1 MKKILYILLAM
12 SLLLNG
18 TIALAENAGVVEAET
33 ETEEAAADEI
43 PSLRWED
50 TEYVV
55 DLLGAEGGFY
65 RYDDYNFRLWVPDVL
80 EQVTL
85 TEEQIEKGWLDVY
98 SDESETYGIVVEY
111 SQVGE
116 NMDFE
121 SFKAFVD
128 SQVEGSVVQNLNDFT
143 ALVYKQSED
152 VISVAIEGGE
162 PGYFLTIT
170 YNGMANQ
177 AFMNLAGISIASI
190 MSLEYQE

>member
-33 ETEEAAADEI
+33 ETEAAAADEI

-80 EQVTL
+80 EPVTL
-85 TEEQIEKGWLDVY
+85 T
-98 SDESETYGIVVEY
+98 
-111 SQVGE
+111 
-116 NMDFE
+116 
-121 SFKAFVD
+121 
-128 SQVEGSVVQNLNDFT
+128 
-143 ALVYKQSED
+143 
-152 VISVAIEGGE
+152 
-162 PGYFLTIT
+162 
-170 YNGMANQ
+170 
-177 AFMNLAGISIASI
+177 
-190 MSLEYQE
+190 